1 MWAALGVLGLLFVIV
16 LLIGAVT
23 LGGAVLGNRGDQN
36 D

>member
-1 MWAALGVLGLLFVIV
+1 MWAAVGVLAVLFVIV
-16 LLIGAVT
+16 LLVGAVT